1 MISITEEKEVK
12 ESVTDAPSEFSGLNQ
27 TQKLSRFLLMLD
39 PENAIQIMKHLAED
53 ELESVAS
60 EMLKI
65 GNISQEVQHEIL
77 REFFT
82 VVIDAAASIG
92 SGLQTVQPLLEKS
105 VG

>member
-1 MISITEEKEVK
+1 MTSAAEHKEGTENG
-12 ESVTDAPSEFSGLNQ
+12 TDAASELSGLNQ

-39 PENAIQIMKHLAED
+39 PENAIQIMKNLAED

-92 SGLQTVQPLLEKS
+92 SGLQTVQPLLEK
-105 VG
+105 